1 MSFKPMVLLT
11 AAMMTGCAGIDVT
24 TYQSEQPILKL
35 EEYFNGTIDGWGH
48 FQKRD
53 GTVVKRFKVVVD
65 ASWSGD
71 KGVLDEHF
79 TYSDGTT
86 QQRVWRLTRLQ
97 DGVYSGEADDV
108 VGTAEGRVSGNA
120 LQWRYTLSLPVG
132 ERVYEVH
139 FDDWMYLQEEGV
151 LINRSVMKKFG
162 FRLGEV
168 LLFFKRRTS

>member
-1 MSFKPMVLLT
+1 MVLLT

-24 TYQSEQPILKL
+24 SYQSETPVLKL

-65 ASWSGD
+65 ANWEGD

-86 QQRVWRLTRLQ
+86 QQRVWRLTRKE
-97 DGVYSGEADDV
+97 GGIYSGEADDV
-108 VGTAEGRVSGNA
+108 VGTAEGQVSGNA

-132 ERVYEVH
+132 ERIYDVH

-168 LLFFKRRTS
+168 LLFFKRRES

>member
-1 MSFKPMVLLT
+1 MVLLT
-11 AAMMTGCAGIDVT
+11 AAVMTGCAGIDVT
-24 TYQSEQPILKL
+24 SYQSETPVLKL

-65 ASWSGD
+65 ANWEGD

-86 QQRVWRLTRLQ
+86 QQRVWRLTRKE
-97 DGVYSGEADDV
+97 GGIYSGEADDV
-108 VGTAEGRVSGNA
+108 VGTAEGQVSGNA

-132 ERVYEVH
+132 ERIYDVH

-168 LLFFKRRTS
+168 LLFFKRRES

>member
-1 MSFKPMVLLT
+1 MVLLT
-11 AAMMTGCAGIDVT
+11 AAVMTGCAGIDVT
-24 TYQSEQPILKL
+24 TYRSETPTLKL

-65 ASWSGD
+65 ASWQGD
-71 KGVLDEHF
+71 QGVLDEHF

-86 QQRVWRLTRLQ
+86 QQRVWRLTRKES
-97 DGVYSGEADDV
+97 GIYSGEADDV

-139 FDDWMYLQEEGV
+139 FDDWMYLQKEGV

-168 LLFFKRRTS
+168 LLFFKRRES